1 MQIQLFSAAL
11 ILAVALLASAVFSQ
25 VPGEWLP
32 SSSDLPF
39 VVALESKGLRTC
51 VGVILTERS
60 VLTNGDC
67 AFNFFGNDEPL
78 NSTSLRI
85 LDGVSTFAHNTTGWR
100 YPTAIKGLSK
110 LLPVSMGPA
119 IITVD
124 PPFSLPPSS
133 PRVVL
138 MNATAI
144 NDGDEFMTL
153 HWNMTNGFSLDKAI
167 WRLTGNKTV
176 VVSDEICKKA
186 WQLEY
191 MEYTNHKNGFLMCT
205 NVPGPNDNC
214 LETQSP
220 MLLKKIDNSTWA
232 VAGMAATGNCYT
244 LNGTTDFNSVWSQP
258 WFLGKVI
265 AEATGNP
272 SFDNGLDID
281 SQKASSINGV
291 KIGVPVGMA
300 LLFVL
305 IGVFLWVRYKRRQR
319 ARAIP
324 QQVEL
329 ATMSEEPK
337 PTHHHHDPEY
347 FAQYQPRPH
356 PVPAPHV
363 SQVVDEPPPPY
374 SPRFRSN

>member
-1 MQIQLFSAAL
+1 MQLQLFSAAL
-11 ILAVALLASAVFSQ
+11 ILAVALLTSAVFSQ

-67 AFNFFGNDEPL
+67 AFNFAGNKEPL
-78 NSTSLRI
+78 NRTSLRI
-85 LDGVSTFAHNTTGWR
+85 LDG
-100 YPTAIKGLSK
+100 
-110 LLPVSMGPA
+110 
-119 IITVD
+119 
-124 PPFSLPPSS
+124 
-133 PRVVL
+133 
-138 MNATAI
+138 
-144 NDGDEFMTL
+144 
-153 HWNMTNGFSLDKAI
+153 
-167 WRLTGNKTV
+167 
-176 VVSDEICKKA
+176 A

-191 MEYTNHKNGFLMCT
+191 MEYTNHKNGFLICT

-214 LETQSP
+214 LGTKSP
-220 MLLKKIDNSTWA
+220 MLLKKIDDSTWA

-244 LNGTTDFNSVWSQP
+244 VNETDFNSVWSQP

-265 AEATGNP
+265 AEATGNL

-300 LLFVL
+300 LVFVL
-305 IGVFLWVRYKRRQR
+305 VGVFLWVRYKRRQR

-337 PTHHHHDPEY
+337 PTHHQHSVH
-347 FAQYQPRPH
+347 FAQYQPWPQ
-356 PVPAPHV
+356 PVSALHA

-374 SPRFRSN
+374 SSHFRSN